1 MISLI
6 SPIFFEE
13 LLTEGRYMG
22 DTEKTMW
29 MHGDG
34 FQSIEK
40 IE

>member
-22 DTEKTMW
+22 DTEKNIVDAW
-29 MHGDG
+29 RW
-34 FQSIEK
+34 IPEY
-40 IE
+40 